1 MASMFGPSPTPIKYT
16 YNYSRGGS
24 PYYGDKTAALYGFGG
39 LPERTS
45 LLKIL
50 KESDHLQLYGG
61 NGMNGLGNPAEVATS
76 AAVTTGVL
84 TGVVM
89 TGLII
94 SYVFG
99 RYVGSFVVEGVSG
112 SKLSLKQKRGIGVAA
127 MII

>member
-16 YNYSRGGS
+16 YNYSGGGS
-24 PYYGDKTAALYGFGG
+24 PYYGDKTTALYGFGG

-45 LLKIL
+45 LMKIL
-50 KESDHLQLYGG
+50 KESDHLQLYGSH
-61 NGMNGLGNPAEVATS
+61 GMHGLGNTTTATS

-84 TGVVM
+84 TGVVV
-89 TGLII
+89 TGLAV
-94 SYVFG
+94 SYVLG